1 MRRLQLGA
9 GRRHID
15 GWLSTDLRP
24 READTV
30 YLDVPSRS
38 PFEDRSLDLVVG
50 EDATEHVSWHD
61 GRRML
66 RECLRVLRPG
76 GVLRLATPD
85 FARLVE
91 LYEGRAGPDGAPY
104 LRWHHRNF
112 SPAKPLHPLVV
123 INHNMRAWGHTFLYD
138 EEVLTN
144 ALTDAGFIDVGRHEL
159 GRSPHPELRD
169 VEQHG
174 GTAPHRERAVRWE
187 TPCLEGRRRPDLEA

>member
-1 MRRLQLGA
+1 
-9 GRRHID
+9 
-15 GWLSTDLRP
+15 
-24 READTV
+24 
-30 YLDVPSRS
+30 
-38 PFEDRSLDLVVG
+38 
-50 EDATEHVSWHD
+50 
-61 GRRML
+61 ML

-123 INHNMRAWGHTFLYD
+123 INHDVRAWGHTFLYD

-144 ALTDAGFIDVGRHEL
+144 ALTDAGSIDVGRHEL
-159 GRSPHPELRD
+159 GRSPPRSCGRSSSTVARLPTENAPCVGRLCASRGGGDPISRLDWSPAYD
-169 VEQHG
+169 VPGPAGRFAAQ
-174 GTAPHRERAVRWE
+174 ARPRAVNAQHAGCERS
-187 TPCLEGRRRPDLEA
+187 RPPRSASCT